1 VAFTADQKAAVR
13 LYLGW
18 PARFWQMNSR
28 LEQAMNAIESQA
40 EEVTVCTTL
49 LTSLAAQ
56 DVLITACYGR
66 LKALKVG
73 SIELTGHGEL
83 MALRSEG
90 RRLSGRLAATLAVDV
105 QHDVWSGSGPKQ
117 FASSDGW
124 QSGSD
129 SYVRQG

>member
-1 VAFTADQKAAVR
+1 VAFTDTQRAQIR

-28 LEQAMNAIESQA
+28 LEQAMNAVESQA
-40 EEVTVCTTL
+40 EEVTICTDL
-49 LTSLAAQ
+49 LTALVAHDAR
-56 DVLITACYGR
+56 VTACYSR
-66 LKALKVG
+66 LKAMKVG

-83 MALRSEG
+83 LALRSEG

-105 QHDVWSGSGPKQ
+105 QHDVWAGSGPKQ

-129 SYVRQG
+129 NTVRQG

>member
-1 VAFTADQKAAVR
+1 VAFTDSQRAAVR

-40 EEVTVCTTL
+40 EEVTVCTGL
-49 LTSLAAQ
+49 LTELAAH
-56 DVLITACYGR
+56 DTRITACYGR
-66 LKALKVG
+66 LKAMKVG

-105 QHDVWSGSGPKQ
+105 QHDVWSGSGPRQ
-117 FASSDGW
+117 FASIDGW
-124 QSGSD
+124 KSGND
-129 SYVRQG
+129 NTVRQG